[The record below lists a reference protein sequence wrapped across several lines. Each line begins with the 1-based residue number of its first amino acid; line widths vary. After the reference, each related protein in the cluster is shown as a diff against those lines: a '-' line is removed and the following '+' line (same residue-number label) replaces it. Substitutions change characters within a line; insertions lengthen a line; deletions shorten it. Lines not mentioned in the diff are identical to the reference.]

1 MVEFVDY
8 GNEEVVEKSKLRKG
22 LDHHL
27 FKLPFQV
34 CICLRGITTVVAFIH
49 ACFDGDIHVHTH
61 KQN

>member
-34 CICLRGITTVVAFIH
+34 RATCTSMQGFPIH
-49 ACFDGDIHVHTH
+49 SL
-61 KQN
+61 